1 MCSSRSATNR
11 ADERTAFGLLRELFA
26 DNRSNGK
33 WLEVFN
39 DAGLKLVKEEVQVG
53 MPEELFVVKT

>member
-1 MCSSRSATNR
+1 MNGPWSSMKSV
-11 ADERTAFGLLRELFA
+11 AD
-26 DNRSNGK
+26 DRSNGK